1 MHQISVIFFNIVYF
15 SHGWRGLF
23 DDNKD
28 NLRSRSAIEAHRPR
42 SASWKRSMPPLSPQI
57 KNLRGPRTLESYGEA
72 DRSNACEIRIPLGRA
87 RGESNIQKLL
97 KIVENYFRETKIR
110 SFRATKIN
118 KNREI
123 Q

>member
-1 MHQISVIFFNIVYF
+1 MHQISVIFSNIVYF

-23 DDNKD
+23 DDNND
-28 NLRSRSAIEAHRPR
+28 NLHSRSAIEAHRTR

-72 DRSNACEIRIPLGRA
+72 DRSNACEIRILLGRA

>member
-1 MHQISVIFFNIVYF
+1 MLTLNT
-15 SHGWRGLF
+15 
-23 DDNKD
+23 
-28 NLRSRSAIEAHRPR
+28 AIIIT
-42 SASWKRSMPPLSPQI
+42 KIDFL
-57 KNLRGPRTLESYGEA
+57 
-72 DRSNACEIRIPLGRA
+72 
-87 RGESNIQKLL
+87 IQKLY